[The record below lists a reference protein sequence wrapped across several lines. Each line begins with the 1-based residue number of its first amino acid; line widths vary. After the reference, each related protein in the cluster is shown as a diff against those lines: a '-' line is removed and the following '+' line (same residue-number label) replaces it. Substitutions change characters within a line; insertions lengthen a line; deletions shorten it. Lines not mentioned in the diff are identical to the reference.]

1 MARILT
7 CTWAPTALALPQ
19 LGNNRTSSPGLAELH
34 GLALTERLLGPVQ
47 AAEALGIDYLLVAQ
61 RWWGSGQEIEGA
73 SYDCLAMTAFYAAQ
87 TQRLRLIT
95 AIHPGFFLPAPI
107 AKWGATLDRLTGGR
121 WSINLTSGWHEA
133 EFGMYGAAL
142 LAHDE
147 RYARTSEFVEILRG
161 AWAHEAFDYVGR
173 FYQVHGL
180 RLEPRPISA
189 HLEVFQGGQSAA
201 AMTLA
206 AQHSDWMF
214 LNGGRPDK
222 IGRIIETVRK
232 RTAETGRRVRFA
244 LYAIPLCRETDGEAE
259 AAVQTMIDGQ
269 DTAVLA
275 RRRQK
280 VSGAQGMW
288 QPSDDPL
295 THLDSNE
302 GLASRLI
309 GNPDTIL
316 RRMREFHDLGV
327 ECFHLTLHDQLFN
340 RAVLPALHQAAW
352 AQ

>member
-7 CTWAPTALALPQ
+7 CTWAPTALAVPQ
-19 LGNNRTSSPGLAELH
+19 LTGKNRALGLAELH
-34 GLALTERLLGPVQ
+34 GPQLTERLLSPVQ

-61 RWWGSGQEIEGA
+61 RWWGSGQEIEGS

-87 TQRLRLIT
+87 TKRLRLIT
-95 AIHPGFFLPAPI
+95 AIHPGFFLPAAI
-107 AKWGATLDRLTGGR
+107 AKWGATLDRLTAGR
-121 WSINLTSGWHEA
+121 WAINVTSGWHEA
-133 EFGMYGAAL
+133 EFGMYGAEL
-142 LAHDE
+142 IEHDQ

-161 AWAHEAFDYVGR
+161 AWTHEEFDYTGR
-173 FYQVHGL
+173 FYQVRGL
-180 RLEPRPISA
+180 RLEPRPLSPR
-189 HLEVFQGGQSAA
+189 LEVFQGGQSAA

-206 AQHSDWMF
+206 ARHSDWMF

-259 AAVQTMIDGQ
+259 AAIRAMVEAQ
-269 DTAVLA
+269 DTAMLA

-309 GNPDTIL
+309 GSPDTIL
-316 RRMREFHDLGV
+316 GRMREFHELGV
-327 ECFHLTLHDQLFN
+327 DCFHLTLHDRLFN
-340 RAVLPALHQAAW
+340 QAVLPALHGAAW